1 MYSGLVTV
9 DNDIFRKIVVRES
22 HIAQVDPRSFSLQKW
37 SDRKYYE
44 VCTEAAIY
52 EMLEGQKAAAVGR

>member
-1 MYSGLVTV
+1 MG
-9 DNDIFRKIVVRES
+9 NEIFRKIVVRES
-22 HIAQVDPRSFSLQKW
+22 HIAHIEARSFSLQKW

-44 VCTEAAIY
+44 VCTDAAIY